1 MFEALSGSYIFFDN
15 LKQQSPQIENI
26 YYLNFSNLHC
36 KFQILLET
44 DFLTEILKMRHM
56 LLIMRKKQ
64 RPC

>member
-36 KFQILLET
+36 KFQIL
-44 DFLTEILKMRHM
+44 
-56 LLIMRKKQ
+56 
-64 RPC
+64 